1 LNRIFHI
8 LLSFFLLFILAD
20 CAKIGAPVGGPRD
33 KAPPVIEKSKP
44 LNYSVN
50 YDDNKFEIT
59 FDEFIKTSAIG
70 QEMVVSPPLEERPEV
85 RLRGKTLVIEW
96 FEELRDSTTYTFSFG
111 ESIQDLNEGNI
122 LLNFEFVFSTG
133 GHLDSLGVLGS
144 VLKAFDLQPHEE
156 KVFLLLYSDMAD
168 SAPLKDLPDYVGLA
182 DEKGNFL
189 INNLRADTYK
199 LFALQ
204 DLNRNYKYD
213 VPEEFIGFVDSVFN
227 LSPSMFDSIPGD
239 ETGSSGENDSL
250 LISLMKDVEMGL
262 RPDSASLAS
271 DYMMALAHG
280 DSITLSA
287 ADSLV
292 LGLYDT
298 LDMILADSTLLEE
311 DDSITLADLAPW
323 SIFVDV
329 SIFQEDNTQQYLV
342 ENTRKDRRWFT
353 MRFNKRVEDTVL
365 LEPFDFE
372 PEGDWYIFEK
382 HVMNDTFVYWI
393 TDSLIYKRDS
403 LTMLATYLA
412 SDSLLNMVP
421 YYDTLKFNY
430 RETEKKEVKTRRRD
444 KDLVVDDTEWLTI
457 TAGPEGGREQDLFK
471 PTPIISQHP
480 VSKIDTSRINLVKLE
495 DTLEIAVPY
504 SLDHDKVKLRRYFL
518 NVDWEGITTYDLDI
532 YPGAFTDIYGLT
544 NDTINLRIRT
554 KDPEYYSRIL
564 LNLSGVRGQKIIQ
577 VLDKGQKV
585 VRSKIVREDGT
596 VEFDYM
602 EPAGFTLKL
611 IHDSNEDGEWTT
623 GDYMEHLQPESV
635 EYSEGTLTLRS
646 NFDLEVNWE
655 IENPLSGTEEGV
667 SGDENEGVPEEDGVP
682 DEETV
687 PDKEK
692 DVPEEEKIVPEGT
705 EIIEGGL

>member
-1 LNRIFHI
+1 MNRIFHI
-8 LLSFFLLFILAD
+8 LLSFFLLLILAD

-33 KAPPVIEKSKP
+33 KSPPVIEKSKP

-59 FDEFIKTSAIG
+59 FDEYIKTAAIG

-111 ESIQDLNEGNI
+111 ESIQDLNEGNV

-133 GHLDSLGVLGS
+133 GHLDSLAVLGS
-144 VLKAFDLQPHEE
+144 VLKAFDLQPLEE

-213 VPEEFIGFVDSVFN
+213 VPEEFIGFVDSAFLL
-227 LSPSMFDSIPGD
+227 LSSMFDSIPGD
-239 ETGSSGENDSL
+239 ETGSSEEN
-250 LISLMKDVEMGL
+250 VEMGL
-262 RPDSASLAS
+262 RPDSAWLAME
-271 DYMMALAHG
+271 YMMALAHG

-287 ADSLV
+287 DDSLV
-292 LGLYDT
+292 LGLFDT
-298 LDMILADSTLLEE
+298 LDMILVDSTLLEE

-329 SIFQEDNTQQYLV
+329 SIFQEDNSQQYLV

-421 YYDTLKFNY
+421 FYDTLKFNY
-430 RETEKKEVKTRRRD
+430 REPAKKEVRTRRRD
-444 KDLVVDDTEWLTI
+444 KDAVGDDTEWLTI
-457 TAGPEGGREQDLFK
+457 TAGPEGGREQDIYR
-471 PTPIISQHP
+471 PMPIISQHP
-480 VSKIDTSRINLVKLE
+480 VLEIDTSRINLVKIE

-504 SLDHDKVKLRRYFL
+504 SLDHDKVKLRRYLL
-518 NVDWEGITTYDLDI
+518 NVDWEGITTYKLDI

-544 NDTINLRIRT
+544 NDTINLRFRT

-585 VRSKIVREDGT
+585 IRSKIVREDGI

-602 EPAGFTLKL
+602 EPAGFILKL
-611 IHDSNEDGEWTT
+611 IHDSNEDGEWNT
-623 GDYMEHLQPESV
+623 GDYLEHIQPETV

-655 IENPLSGTEEGV
+655 IENPVSETEEGA
-667 SGDENEGVPEEDGVP
+667 SGDENEGVS
-682 DEETV
+682 
-687 PDKEK
+687 
-692 DVPEEEKIVPEGT
+692 EEEPVPEGT